1 MIVRVFSESLDIL
14 TPKTPPPPPKPLTV
28 ILSGVNISK
37 LSEKTLTITLIAL
50 LLIAAFSFVR
60 VGASAY
66 CWAYGE
72 GTRAYAYVNAWI
84 TSDGYTGRGYAEVG
98 KYDRKEIFFY
108 GVYMRI
114 WAQPNSGT
122 IGLYY
127 SYSTTLPEGY
137 APLEAWKPY
146 VWDHSLY
153 SYAEIHLGDIYGP
166 LDASAGTGA
175 TIGGYCVK

>member
-1 MIVRVFSESLDIL
+1 VIVRVFSESLDIL
-14 TPKTPPPPPKPLTV
+14 TPKTLPPPPKPLTA

-98 KYDRKEIFFY
+98 EYDREARVFY

-127 SYSTTLPEGY
+127 SYSDDLPYGY
-137 APLEAWKPY
+137 AYVDSWKPY

-153 SYAEIHLGDIYGP
+153 SYAEIRLGSMSGP
-166 LDASAGTGA
+166 LEASAGTGA

>member
-1 MIVRVFSESLDIL
+1 V
-14 TPKTPPPPPKPLTV
+14 
-28 ILSGVNISK
+28 
-37 LSEKTLTITLIAL
+37 L

-60 VGASAY
+60 VGANAY
-66 CWAYGE
+66 CEAYGL
-72 GTRAYAYVNAWI
+72 GTKAYAYVKAWI
-84 TSDGYTGRGYAEVG
+84 TSDGYHGYGYARVEE
-98 KYDRKEIFFY
+98 YDKEEKFFY

-127 SYSTTLPEGY
+127 SYSTDLPDGY
-137 APLEAWKPY
+137 AYVDSWKPY

-153 SYAEIHLGDIYGP
+153 SYAEIRIGSISGP